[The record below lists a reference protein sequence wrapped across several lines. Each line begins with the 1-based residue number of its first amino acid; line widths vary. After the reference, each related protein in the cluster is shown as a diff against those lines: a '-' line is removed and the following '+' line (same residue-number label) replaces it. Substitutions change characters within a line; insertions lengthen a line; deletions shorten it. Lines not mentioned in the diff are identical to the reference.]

1 MDLWPFSQSHRQW
14 VRVCVPGAG
23 RCLHNFTLTHRGD
36 VFGRFLLL
44 ASFVVRFPSG
54 SAHTGNNISRNSSAC
69 KVKAK
74 PTSISSSPSFGVR
87 AFFLRDSDL
96 DWSVFG
102 KRRRRKRPRVTA
114 GQMTINAKINLPS
127 PARARAGSVCRRLSE
142 IRAHDKSLPG
152 TRSTKTENNFFVIGV
167 RAGMHNQSL
176 RFRWFGPPSGPS
188 GFSKT
193 VAFLSCSIKFRFA
206 RFCRQHHFR

>member
-127 PARARAGSVCRRLSE
+127 PRAREGWVRLSE
-142 IRAHDKSLPG
+142 IVGDPRARQKSP
-152 TRSTKTENNFFVIGV
+152 RDEKYENGEQFLCY
-167 RAGMHNQSL
+167 R
-176 RFRWFGPPSGPS
+176 RPSWN
-188 GFSKT
+188 
-193 VAFLSCSIKFRFA
+193 A
-206 RFCRQHHFR
+206 

>member
-1 MDLWPFSQSHRQW
+1 MDLSQSHRQW

-102 KRRRRKRPRVTA
+102 KRRRRKRPRVPA

-127 PARARAGSVCRRLSE
+127 PARARAGSVCRRSARTTKVSPGREVRKRRTISLLSASE
-142 IRAHDKSLPG
+142 LECIIS
-152 TRSTKTENNFFVIGV
+152 RSVFVGLDHRQV
-167 RAGMHNQSL
+167 LLG
-176 RFRWFGPPSGPS
+176 FR
-188 GFSKT
+188 K
-193 VAFLSCSIKFRFA
+193 L
-206 RFCRQHHFR
+206 